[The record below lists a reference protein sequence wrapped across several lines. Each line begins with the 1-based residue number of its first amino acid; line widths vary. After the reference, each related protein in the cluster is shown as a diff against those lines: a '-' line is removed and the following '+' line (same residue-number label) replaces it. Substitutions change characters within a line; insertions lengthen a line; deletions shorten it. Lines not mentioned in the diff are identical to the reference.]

1 MLTALLLLVVAG
13 VVYLALE
20 RRFLKRQ
27 ARLLSLLEATLESV
41 GDGVLMVNR
50 QGRMVEFNRRLVEM
64 WRLPE
69 EIVRSRDGF
78 QALAWAL
85 EQVKHPQSILAHVKE
100 ISAVPASKTRDVIE
114 LKDGRIFNGASR
126 PHAEGGAIL
135 GRVWSFRDITNE
147 RQLEESLRQAQR
159 MEAIGRLSGGIAHD
173 LNNLLMV
180 VKGYSGLLAE
190 RLEPATALR
199 KQAEEIGRATDR
211 AAALTRELLSFSR
224 RRPAR
229 PEWLD
234 PNGMVRESEKLL
246 SRLVGERIELT
257 MKLDPTVGRI
267 CLDRGRLDQLLL
279 NLAIN
284 ARDAMPQGGRLTIET
299 CHAGIEGRLSQTPR
313 QVSPPGQARPEAG
326 GQAMLVVSDTG
337 VGMDAETQAHLFE
350 PFYTTKKGRGTG
362 LGLATVYAI
371 VAEGKGQI
379 FVESAP
385 GRGTTFRVCFPQAG
399 APAEEAAAEG
409 RPGEIR
415 RAWRGSET
423 VLVAESEEGV
433 RRLVAEFLRAR
444 GYLVLEAAGGDEAV
458 ELGARY
464 AGSIDLL
471 LTNVTLAGIAGT
483 ELAAQLQR
491 LRPNLRVVYM
501 SGYPAAAI
509 EGAGSSGQEA
519 PFLQKPFEM
528 ATLGRK
534 IREALGEPRE
544 KAKSA
549 GAS

>member
-1 MLTALLLLVVAG
+1 MLAALILLAAAAAA
-13 VVYLALE
+13 YCALE
-20 RRFLKRQ
+20 WRFRRRQ
-27 ARLLSLLEATLESV
+27 ARLLSLLEATLESI
-41 GDGVLMVNR
+41 GEGVVMVNR
-50 QGRMVEFNRRLVEM
+50 QGRMMELNRRLVEM

-69 EIVRSRDGF
+69 EILRSRDGF

-85 EQVKHPQSILAHVKE
+85 DQVKRPETILAHLKE
-100 ISAVPASKTRDVIE
+100 LSARPASETRAVVE
-114 LKDGRIFNGASR
+114 LKDGRVFEGASR
-126 PHAEGGAIL
+126 PHTERGAIA
-135 GRVWSFRDITNE
+135 GQIWSFRDVTNE

-180 VKGYSGLLAE
+180 VKGYGGLLAE
-190 RLEPATALR
+190 RLAPETALR
-199 KQAEEIGRATDR
+199 KQAEQIGRATDR

-224 RRPAR
+224 GRPAKSER
-229 PEWLD
+229 VEL
-234 PNGMVRESEKLL
+234 NAVVRESEKLL
-246 SRLVGERIELT
+246 GRLVGERIELAVT
-257 MKLDPTVGRI
+257 LDATVGCI
-267 CLDRGRLDQLLL
+267 CIDRSRLDQLLL

-299 CHAGIEGRLSQTPR
+299 GYAGIESRAGQPSQPASPR
-313 QVSPPGQARPEAG
+313 GQAI
-326 GQAMLVVSDTG
+326 LVVSDTG

-371 VAEGKGQI
+371 VAESNGQI

-385 GRGTTFRVCFPQAG
+385 ERGTTFRICLPHAG
-399 APAEEAAAEG
+399 APAQEPAPEPI
-409 RPGEIR
+409 PGELR
-415 RAWRGSET
+415 RDWRGSET
-423 VLVAESEEGV
+423 VLLAENEEGV
-433 RRLVAEFLRAR
+433 RRLVAEFLRER
-444 GYLVLEAAGGDEAV
+444 GYLVLEAGTGDEAV

-464 AGSIDLL
+464 AGAIDLL
-471 LTNVTLAGIAGT
+471 LANVALAGMAGT
-483 ELAAQLQR
+483 ELAACLLR

-509 EGAGSSGQEA
+509 EGAGPALEEA

-528 ATLGRK
+528 AALGRK
-534 IREALGEPRE
+534 IREALGELRGN
-544 KAKSA
+544 AKSA

>member
-1 MLTALLLLVVAG
+1 MLAVLLPLAAVAA
-13 VVYLALE
+13 VYFAVE
-20 RRFLKRQ
+20 WRFRKRQ
-27 ARLLSLLEATLESV
+27 AQLLSVLEATLESI
-41 GDGVLMVNR
+41 GDGVVMVNR

-69 EIVRSRDGF
+69 GIVRSRDGF

-85 EQVKHPQSILAHVKE
+85 EQVKRPETILAHLKE
-100 ISAVPASKTRDVIE
+100 LSARPGSETRDVVE
-114 LKDGRIFNGASR
+114 LKDGRTFEGASR
-126 PHAEGGAIL
+126 PQTERGAVV
-135 GRVWSFRDITNE
+135 GQVCSFRDITNE

-180 VKGYSGLLAE
+180 VKGYGGLLAE
-190 RLEPATALR
+190 RLGPETALR

-224 RRPAR
+224 SRPAKC
-229 PEWLD
+229 EWVEL
-234 PNGMVRESEKLL
+234 NAVVRESEKLL
-246 SRLVGERIELT
+246 GRLAGARIELG
-257 MKLDPTVGRI
+257 MKLDPAVGCI
-267 CLDRGRLDQLLL
+267 CIGRSRLDQLLL

-284 ARDAMPQGGRLTIET
+284 ARDAMPQGGRLIIET
-299 CHAGIEGRLSQTPR
+299 SRAGIEGRAGQTPLEA
-313 QVSPPGQARPEAG
+313 SPG

-371 VAEGKGQI
+371 VAESNGQI

-385 GRGTTFRVCFPQAG
+385 ERGTTFRICFPQAC
-399 APAEEAAAEG
+399 APAQEPAAEPIPAELG
-409 RPGEIR
+409 RYC
-415 RAWRGSET
+415 RGSET
-423 VLVAESEEGV
+423 VLLAENEEGV
-433 RRLVAEFLRAR
+433 RRLVAEFLRER
-444 GYLVLEAAGGDEAV
+444 GYVVLEAGGGDEAV
-458 ELGARY
+458 DLGARY
-464 AGSIDLL
+464 AGAIDLL
-471 LTNVTLAGIAGT
+471 LANVTLAGIAGP
-483 ELAAQLQR
+483 ELAARLRR

-509 EGAGSSGQEA
+509 EGAGSAGREA
-519 PFLQKPFEM
+519 FFLEKPFEM

-534 IREALGEPRE
+534 VREALGQPRGN
-544 KAKSA
+544 AKSA
-549 GAS
+549 GSS